1 MTAGPL
7 GASLATMAETAKPTR
22 TTHGRRGIL
31 GVGNLIVDKMHR
43 IPVYPA
49 ESLLVPITE
58 TSSSPGG
65 GAVNVLFDLARV
77 DPGLPLS
84 IAGLVGND
92 EDGRFVRAQFE
103 VRGIDTQ
110 RIGIVPDRPTSF
122 THVMISEANATR
134 TFFHGHGAN
143 SRLGL
148 DHVRTLDGS
157 ERIAH
162 LAYLLLLEGLDVVD
176 REYGSGGAHALAIL
190 RSKGYRTSLDVI
202 SDPDPERYRRLV
214 VPALPHADYL
224 SVNEHEAAGLTGG
237 TPVARDG
244 VVDWAGALAQASRLL
259 DMGVRELVAIHFPDG
274 AVAATRSGERCRQGS
289 YHVPKREVVSAL
301 GAGDAFCAGLLYG
314 VHEGY
319 PLADCLRLG
328 VALAH
333 FNLFAAS
340 ATDGAVPLAKLRA
353 LIDAKERELAR
364 ARGITSEG

>member
-1 MTAGPL
+1 
-7 GASLATMAETAKPTR
+7 MAEPAKPTQ
-22 TTHGRRGIL
+22 TTEGRRGIL
-31 GVGNLIVDKMHR
+31 AVGNLIVDKMHR

-65 GAVNVLFDLARV
+65 GPVNVLFDLARV

-84 IAGLVGND
+84 IAGLVGDD
-92 EDGRFVRAQFE
+92 EDGRFIRNQFE
-103 VRGIDTQ
+103 ARAIDTR
-110 RIGIVPDRPTSF
+110 RIGTVPDRPTSF

-148 DHVRTLDGS
+148 DHVRTLDGP

-162 LAYLLLLEGLDVVD
+162 LAYLLLLEGLDVPD
-176 REYGSGGAHALAIL
+176 LEYGSGGAHALAL
-190 RSKGYRTSLDVI
+190 LKGKGYRTSLDVI
-202 SDPDPERYRRLV
+202 SDPDPERYRRFV

-224 SVNEHEAAGLTGG
+224 CVNEHEAAGLTGG
-237 TPVARDG
+237 APAARDG
-244 VVDWAGALAQASRLL
+244 AVDWEGALAQATCLL
-259 DMGVRELVAIHFPDG
+259 ELGVRELVAIHFPEG
-274 AVAATRSGERCRQGS
+274 AVAATRSGERGRQDS
-289 YHVPKREVVSAL
+289 YHVSKREVVSAL

-319 PLADCLRLG
+319 PLAECLRLG

-333 FNLFAAS
+333 FNLFASS
-340 ATDGAVPLAKLRA
+340 ATDGAVSLARLRA
-353 LIDAKERELAR
+353 LIDVKERELAH
-364 ARGITSEG
+364 ARVITGGG